1 LQSVENV
8 WECDNSEGSGAKQA
22 EWRWS
27 KEYCGSAWQVRILC
41 VAQLQY
47 DTIQEFNVDLKAE
60 YTA

>member
-1 LQSVENV
+1 V